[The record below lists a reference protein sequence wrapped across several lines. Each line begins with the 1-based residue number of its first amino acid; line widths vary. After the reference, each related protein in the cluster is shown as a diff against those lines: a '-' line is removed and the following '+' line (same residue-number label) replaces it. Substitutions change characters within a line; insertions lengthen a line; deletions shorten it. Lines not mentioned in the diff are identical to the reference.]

1 MLHLELRRLRD
12 VYYLHEQYNWSKTIA
27 HTSMNIG
34 HFLTVYIQPF
44 IVLLRLILWSS
55 SLSCPAFTA
64 TPSRTTELS
73 IMQFLSYFCARG
85 YMYNSKSKMPT

>member
-34 HFLTVYIQPF
+34 HFLTVYIQPY
-44 IVLLRLILWSS
+44 IHSTVTINLMVKQPQ
-55 SLSCPAFTA
+55 LSCFYSNT
-64 TPSRTTELS
+64 
-73 IMQFLSYFCARG
+73 I
-85 YMYNSKSKMPT
+85 